1 MGVMDYF
8 RRVPTWTAQKV
19 REYLDGAES
28 GEYNLVDVR
37 QPGEYEKGHLPG
49 ARLMPVGQIADRI
62 EELEPDRTT
71 IVYCAAGVRSRAAAS
86 ILERAG
92 FREVHSMEGGIN
104 AWQGLVAEGFPDAG
118 ISWFAEAHTRCE
130 LTALAWLLEDGTGI
144 FYRETARVMNE
155 PETAKLLTDLAGDE
169 DRHKDVLSALYR
181 DLTGTVGAVD
191 LPSVLGSFPG
201 QKIMEGGMA
210 LDEALTW
217 AQGRTP
223 REILELS
230 ISLETGS
237 YDRYLVMQERVTD
250 DFSLRLFRTLASEER
265 RHLARITAEFDKLI

>member
-19 REYLDGAES
+19 REYLEGAES

-37 QPGEYEKGHLPG
+37 QPVEYEKGHLPG
-49 ARLMPVGQIADRI
+49 ARLLPVGQIADRI

-92 FREVHSMEGGIN
+92 FREVHSMEGGMN

-144 FYRETARVMNE
+144 FYRETARVLKE
-155 PETAKLLTDLAGDE
+155 PEAVKLFTELAGAE
-169 DRHKDVLSALYR
+169 DRHKDILSALYR
-181 DLTGTVGAVD
+181 ELTGAVGEVA
-191 LPSVLGSFPG
+191 LPSGFGSFPG
-201 QKIMEGGMA
+201 EKIMEGGMS
-210 LDEALTW
+210 LDEALSWT
-217 AQGRTP
+217 QGRPP
-223 REILELS
+223 RETLELS

-237 YDRYLVMQERVTD
+237 YDRYLVMQERVMD
-250 DFSLRLFRTLASEER
+250 DYSRRLFKTLASEEK
-265 RHLARITAEFDKLI
+265 RHLAMITAEFEKLL